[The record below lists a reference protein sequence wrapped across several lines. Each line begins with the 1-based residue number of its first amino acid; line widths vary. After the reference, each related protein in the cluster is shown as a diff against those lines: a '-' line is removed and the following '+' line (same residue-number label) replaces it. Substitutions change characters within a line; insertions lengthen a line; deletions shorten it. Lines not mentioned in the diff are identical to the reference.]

1 MDSDDSDSEGHDF
14 IQQQIDLLKAKLLNT
29 LDRIGELT
37 KQELRE
43 KMFGTWTKR
52 KNEQR
57 LKKQSRLVAFVD
69 KIKDSIQSLKAAAS
83 VDDEI
88 VPKRSSYGTDEF
100 QVSIDEILQSIE
112 LLSIS
117 GSESYIDIAEISQGT
132 QKEEDDEEKDEV
144 CSSDGKDEILDA
156 LLYNALHD
164 ELSSSSD
171 EGDSD

>member
-69 KIKDSIQSLKAAAS
+69 EIKDSIQSLKAAAS

-88 VPKRSSYGTDEF
+88 VPKRSSYDTDEL

-132 QKEEDDEEKDEV
+132 QKEEDDEEEDEV
-144 CSSDGKDEILDA
+144 CSFDGKDEILDA